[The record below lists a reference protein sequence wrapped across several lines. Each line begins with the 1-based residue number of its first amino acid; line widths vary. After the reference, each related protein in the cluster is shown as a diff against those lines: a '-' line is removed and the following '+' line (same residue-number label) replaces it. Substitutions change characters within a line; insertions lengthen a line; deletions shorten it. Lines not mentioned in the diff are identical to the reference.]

1 MLAFGQACLCAGRL
15 DCRINRFGVSLGR
28 DDRLF
33 DQLCIANRAMLAFG
47 QACLCTGRLDC
58 RINNRSVRIAPS
70 CIIALIAERGG
81 RDARHLSAAGLRSVP
96 PLKLGALLCP
106 VGRQHSTFAVGIRGE
121 VCARAAAPV
130 EGHGV
135 GVWRPARINRMIGR
149 LTDQVEVF
157 DFQSADLIRIPAVER
172 ITVTLCQRQAVVVP
186 VAVFPVVHHGKGG
199 GRDGAAVGIQR
210 HGVGVGSP
218 FCIEGMVAGGG
229 HRRAACHLRGEIRR
243 RIPAFKGIASAG
255 GRGQRAVCTVVGH
268 GPTFGIGG
276 ARVFYIEGQGV
287 GVRYGGCRDLD
298 RALDTAC
305 RYRNLAV
312 PIGILG
318 CGKGAAVHLNGHG
331 RRQAVAGVCLDRR
344 RECRQTRDRRR
355 CSHGAVLPIC
365 RDGIDIIVVA
375 VVDTGQRQIVYGLR
389 RIRADL
395 SVPGKEH
402 IALRKGFAAVCIVRQ
417 RDGKLHRPGMGV
429 AAGRIDAQLGISRLF
444 PAGIRVEAVRHA
456 ALDQLCHKACTRA
469 GVPLIGDGKG
479 EVEGSCRV
487 GGDGQRNR
495 KRHIGKS
502 AKRSACCIR
511 HGDTQLILRGDFRGK
526 VLFIPCRFISII
538 PRSCYI
544 KLRLYHFLLF
554 GREGIPAGVRNK
566 PVFG

>member
-15 DCRINRFGVSLGR
+15 DCRVNHFGVSLGR

-33 DQLCIANRAMLAFG
+33 DQFCIANRAMLAFG

-58 RINNRSVRIAPS
+58 RVNNRSVRIAPS

-186 VAVFPVVHHGKGG
+186 VAVFPVVHHRKGS

-218 FCIEGMVAGGG
+218 FRIEGMVAGGG

-298 RALDTAC
+298 RALDIAC

-344 RECRQTRDRRR
+344 RERRQTRDRRR

-487 GGDGQRNR
+487 GGDGQRHR
-495 KRHIGKS
+495 KRQIGKS
-502 AKRSACCIR
+502 ACRSAFCVH
-511 HGDTQLILRGDFRGK
+511 HGDAQLILRGNFSRE
-526 VLFIPCRFISII
+526 VLLIPCLFIEII
-538 PRSCYI
+538 TRGCYI
-544 KLRLYHFLLF
+544 KLRFYHLLLF
-554 GREGIPAGVRNK
+554 GCERIPVNVRNK

>member
-1 MLAFGQACLCAGRL
+1 MLACGQACRRAGRRNGSVRNRGVPL
-15 DCRINRFGVSLGR
+15 GGNCRLR
-28 DDRLF
+28 DKYG
-33 DQLCIANRAMLAFG
+33 IADRAMLACG
-47 QACLCTGRLDC
+47 QACRRAGR
-58 RINNRSVRIAPS
+58 RNGSVRNRSVRIAPS

-135 GVWRPARINRMIGR
+135 GVWRPARINRMIVR
-149 LTDQVEVF
+149 LTDQVEGF
-157 DFQSADLIRIPAVER
+157 DFQPADLCRIPAGKGAA
-172 ITVTLCQRQAVVVP
+172 VTLCRRQAVVVP
-186 VAVFPVVHHGKGG
+186 VAVFSVVHHGKGS

-218 FCIEGMVAGGG
+218 FRIEGMVAGGG

-255 GRGQRAVCTVVGH
+255 GRGQRAVCTAVGH

-298 RALDTAC
+298 RALDIAC

-395 SVPGKEH
+395 SVPGKEY
-402 IALRKGFAAVCIVRQ
+402 IALFKGFAACGIVRQ
-417 RDGKLHRPGMGV
+417 CDGKLHRPGMGV

-487 GGDGQRNR
+487 GGDSQRNR

-502 AKRSACCIR
+502 ACRSAFCVH
-511 HGDTQLILRGDFRGK
+511 HGDAQLILRGNFSRE
-526 VLFIPCRFISII
+526 VLLIPCLFIEII
-538 PRSCYI
+538 TRGCYI
-544 KLRLYHFLLF
+544 KLRFYHLLLF
-554 GREGIPAGVRNK
+554 GCERIPVNVRNK